1 MQTSKPKD
9 TSVTITTTA
18 RLTLTAMF
26 GALAAVLTLLSVPIF
41 FTLPFIKLE
50 ISDVPV
56 ILGTYMLGPLW
67 GIAIAFIKIA
77 LNLVLNGTT
86 TVGVGELANL
96 LFTLAYILPAGIIY
110 RYRRTKQGA
119 VLSLIA
125 GTLIASVAAV
135 ILDWLLVFPFYISVS
150 SSLTM
155 DAVIGMAAGANP
167 LVKDAGTMM
176 LLSVFPANLLKY
188 TLASVITFFAYAPLW
203 KLINSF
209 HKAR

>member
-26 GALAAVLTLLSVPIF
+26 GALAAVLMLFSFPIF
-41 FTLPFIKLE
+41 FTLPFINLD

-67 GIAIAFIKIA
+67 GIVIAFVKIA
-77 LNLVLNGTT
+77 LNFVLNGTT
-86 TVGVGELANL
+86 TVGIGELANL

-110 RYRRTKQGA
+110 RYRRTRQGA

-125 GTLIASVAAV
+125 GTLIASAAAV
-135 ILDWLLVFPFYISVS
+135 IFAGVVVFPFYISVS

-155 DAVIGMAAGANP
+155 DAVIGMASKANP
-167 LVKDAGTMM
+167 MVSGAGTMM

-188 TLASVITFFAYAPLW
+188 TLASVITFFAYAPLR
-203 KLINSF
+203 KLINCF

>member
-1 MQTSKPKD
+1 MQASKPKD

-26 GALAAVLTLLSVPIF
+26 GALAAVLMLFSFPIF
-41 FTLPFIKLE
+41 FTLPFIKLDL
-50 ISDVPV
+50 SDVPV
-56 ILGTYMLGPLW
+56 VLGTYMLGPLW
-67 GIAIAFIKIA
+67 GVAIAFVKIA
-77 LNLVLNGTT
+77 LNFVLNGTT
-86 TVGVGELANL
+86 TVGIGELANL

-110 RYRRTKQGA
+110 RYRRTKKGA
-119 VLSLIA
+119 VFSLIA

-135 ILDWLLVFPFYISVS
+135 VLDWLVVFPFYISVS

-167 LVKDAGTMM
+167 LVKDAGTIM

-188 TLASVITFFAYAPLW
+188 TLASLIAFFAYAPLR

-209 HKAR
+209 SKAR

>member
-26 GALAAVLTLLSVPIF
+26 GALAAVLMLFSFPIF
-41 FTLPFIKLE
+41 FTLPFIKLD

-67 GIAIAFIKIA
+67 GIVIAFVKIA
-77 LNLVLNGTT
+77 LNFVLNGTT
-86 TVGVGELANL
+86 TVGIGELANL

-110 RYRRTKQGA
+110 RYRRTRRGA

-125 GTLIASVAAV
+125 GTLIASAAAV
-135 ILDWLLVFPFYISVS
+135 ILDWFVVFPFYISVS

-155 DAVIGMAAGANP
+155 DAVIGMASKANP
-167 LVKDAGTMM
+167 MVSGAGTMM
-176 LLSVFPANLLKY
+176 LFSVFPANLLKY
-188 TLASVITFFAYAPLW
+188 TLASVITFFAYAPLR
-203 KLINSF
+203 KLINAF
-209 HKAR
+209 GKAR

>member
-1 MQTSKPKD
+1 MQASKPKD

-26 GALAAVLTLLSVPIF
+26 GALAAVLMLFSFPIF

-50 ISDVPV
+50 LSDVPV
-56 ILGTYMLGPLW
+56 VLGTYMLGPLW
-67 GIAIAFIKIA
+67 GVAIAFVKIA
-77 LNLVLNGTT
+77 LNFVLNGTT
-86 TVGVGELANL
+86 TVGIGELANL

-110 RYRRTKQGA
+110 RYRRTKKGA
-119 VLSLIA
+119 VFSLIA

-135 ILDWLLVFPFYISVS
+135 VLDWLVVFPFYISVS

-188 TLASVITFFAYAPLW
+188 TLASLIAFFAYAPLR

-209 HKAR
+209 SKAR

>member
-26 GALAAVLTLLSVPIF
+26 GALAAVLMLFSFPIF
-41 FTLPFIKLE
+41 FTLPFINLD

-67 GIAIAFIKIA
+67 GIVIAFVKIA
-77 LNLVLNGTT
+77 LNFVLNGTT
-86 TVGVGELANL
+86 TVGIGELANL

-110 RYRRTKQGA
+110 RYRRTRQGA

-125 GTLIASVAAV
+125 GTLIASAAAV
-135 ILDWLLVFPFYISVS
+135 ILDWFVVFPFYISVS

-155 DAVIGMAAGANP
+155 DAVIGMASKANP
-167 LVKDAGTMM
+167 MVSGAGTMM

-188 TLASVITFFAYAPLW
+188 TLASVITFFAYAPLR
-203 KLINSF
+203 KLINCF